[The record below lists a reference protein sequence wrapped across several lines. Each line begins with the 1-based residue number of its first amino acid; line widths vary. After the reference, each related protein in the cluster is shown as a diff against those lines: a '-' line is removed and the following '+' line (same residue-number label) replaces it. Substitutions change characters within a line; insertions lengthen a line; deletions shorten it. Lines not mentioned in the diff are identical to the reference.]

1 MRPPKKG
8 MNAIASLIPFTMNE
22 EAFGTSLQPQHQST
36 VVTLLWLWWKE
47 RNRWREE
54 GRRRAGR
61 EVAYMVAARADK
73 LKQLE
78 RSELLSDSGQK
89 KRWISLKINS
99 DGSYFPTSGIGGW
112 GYVIRDNQGAF
123 CKAGAGSEA
132 FLQNAFDA
140 ELLGRVE
147 GMKMAAQMGMAQ
159 VILETDAS
167 MVKTALEGDEY
178 RLSSMGGIVTEIKH
192 LMAMEFSS
200 CVISICSRNCNKLA
214 HGL

>member
-1 MRPPKKG
+1 
-8 MNAIASLIPFTMNE
+8 MNAIVSLIPFTMNE

-61 EVAYMVAARADK
+61 EVAYMVSARADK

-159 VILETDAS
+159 VILETKVINS
-167 MVKTALEGDEY
+167 
-178 RLSSMGGIVTEIKH
+178 GG
-192 LMAMEFSS
+192 SG
-200 CVISICSRNCNKLA
+200 RN
-214 HGL
+214 